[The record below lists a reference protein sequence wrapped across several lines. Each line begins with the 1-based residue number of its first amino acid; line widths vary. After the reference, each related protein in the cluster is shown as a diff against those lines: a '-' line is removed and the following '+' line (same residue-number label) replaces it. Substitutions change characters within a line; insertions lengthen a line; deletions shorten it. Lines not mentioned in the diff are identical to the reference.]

1 MLILNG
7 KRFNFS
13 CINRIDAFLMF
24 SGCICKNH
32 HFEPMTYPKFANPKK
47 LEDPLLI
54 YVRVG
59 FLIESLKQ
67 RFMLTL
73 HKILLIDSV
82 IKSERHD

>member
-1 MLILNG
+1 
-7 KRFNFS
+7 
-13 CINRIDAFLMF
+13 MF

-32 HFEPMTYPKFANPKK
+32 HFERMTYPKFANHKE
-47 LEDPLLI
+47 LADLLLI

-73 HKILLIDSV
+73 HKILLTDSV